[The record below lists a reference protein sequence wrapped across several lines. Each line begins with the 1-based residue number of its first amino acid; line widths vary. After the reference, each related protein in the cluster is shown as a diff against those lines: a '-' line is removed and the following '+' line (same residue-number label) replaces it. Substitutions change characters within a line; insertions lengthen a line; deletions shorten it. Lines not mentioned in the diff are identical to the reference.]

1 MASVTRFSVALLS
14 LSLVAT
20 PVDAAELTPSSGDWK
35 ISARSIKQSDESAK
49 QSVALASGD
58 AVERAV
64 VRTRIKLDTD
74 RLNAEAGVV
83 VHLED
88 PNVYVLCSIRR
99 GKGCWYAGITRWGPY
114 RQGRLPGDVA
124 RLSDESGPGWH
135 TIEVRADGGHVA
147 MIVDE
152 KIRLAA
158 SFPLIDGK
166 PLENG
171 NAAKWGPEVF
181 QRRGR
186 VGLATRSA
194 AGQFADFKVE
204 DLPQGEIIRTP
215 LNPEYD
221 ANGRV
226 AARFSYDWTMRAFT
240 EWVMISDKLVSSV
253 GGEKDAEPLDD
264 AMAKTGW
271 PPYVFSW
278 ATMLDDRGFDHST
291 QFPSHNGPLTICGF
305 VRYYLYSGDE
315 RARDASRIWA
325 DWLID
330 HGSTPPDS
338 PIPHL
343 PLSTYSYFGKAYT
356 KELINVMELDKASF
370 VGIAYLDVHSVTAD
384 DRYLAAAKRIAQ
396 TLMPYQQSDGMF
408 PFRVDLKTGKVL
420 KDYTCSQ
427 LWHLQ
432 FFAQLADVTEDAQ
445 YRAVSDRALKW
456 LLAGPIRDNKWV
468 GFYGDIKSER
478 ESFDQWVAL
487 ETAQWLID
495 HHAENPDYLPAVKN
509 ILAFVQEKLTLVGG
523 LHKGV
528 PAVVEQTVFPC
539 ILPHHNM
546 RLAETYARYHGAT
559 GDAEAKELAIRIGNS
574 MTQMVTADGKYRQGL
589 NSGIDELTC
598 LALNFNN
605 QLSRIMAEI
614 PETAPKGE
622 NHLLY
627 HCSPVK
633 LIQYRP
639 AAIQYE
645 STAASQ
651 DILIVAARPT
661 LVKVDGKT
669 LGELAKPPTSRIQTT
684 PAGWRFEPDSGR
696 LFILHDKGKVEIE
709 LGG

>member
-1 MASVTRFSVALLS
+1 MAGVTRFATGVLL
-14 LSLVAT
+14 LMC
-20 PVDAAELTPSSGDWK
+20 AARVEAAALTPSSGEWK
-35 ISARSIKQSDESAK
+35 TGETEIRQSDESAK
-49 QSVALASGD
+49 QAVALASGND
-58 AVERAV
+58 VERVV
-64 VRTRIKLDTD
+64 VRSRVKLDTN

-114 RQGRLPGDVA
+114 RQGRMPGDGA
-124 RLSDESGPGWH
+124 RLDDASGPGWH

-152 KIRLAA
+152 KVHLAA

-171 NAAKWGPEVF
+171 NASKWGPEVF

-194 AGQFADFKVE
+194 AAQFADFKVD
-204 DLPQGEIIRTP
+204 DLPTGEIIRTP
-215 LNPEYD
+215 LNPAYD

-226 AARFSYDWTMRAFT
+226 GARFTYDWTMRAFT
-240 EWVMISDKLVSSV
+240 EWVMMSGKLVSSV
-253 GGEKDAEPLDD
+253 GGEKDAEPLDE
-264 AMAKTGW
+264 AIAKTGW

-278 ATMLDDRGFDHST
+278 ATMLDDRGYDHST

-330 HGSTPPDS
+330 HGSTPADNPT
-338 PIPHL
+338 PHL
-343 PLSTYSYFGKAYT
+343 PLSTYSYYGKAYT
-356 KELINVMELDKASF
+356 KELIDVLELDKASF
-370 VGIAYLDVHSVTAD
+370 VGIAYLDVFSVTGD
-384 DRYLAAAKRIAQ
+384 KKYLEAAERIAK
-396 TLMPYQQSDGMF
+396 TLMPRQQADGMF

-427 LWHLQ
+427 LWHVQ
-432 FFAQLADVTEDAQ
+432 FFASLADRTGDEQ
-445 YRAVSDRALKW
+445 YRSVSRRALQW
-456 LLAGPIRDNKWV
+456 LLDGPIKDNKWV
-468 GFYGDIKSER
+468 GFYGDIKSDR

-487 ETAQWLID
+487 DTAQWLID
-495 HHAENPDYLPAVKN
+495 HHEENDAYLPAVKN
-509 ILAFVQEKLTLVGG
+509 ILAFVRDKLTLVGG

-546 RLAETYARYHGAT
+546 RLGETYARYYGAT
-559 GDAEAKELAIRIGNS
+559 GDAEAKELAIRIANS
-574 MTQMVTADGKYRQGL
+574 MTNMVTADGKYRQGL

-598 LALNFNN
+598 LTLGFNN

-627 HCSPVK
+627 HSSPVK
-633 LIQYRP
+633 VIHYAP

-645 STAASQ
+645 TPAASQ
-651 DILIVAARPT
+651 DILTVATRPKSVQVNGT
-661 LVKVDGKT
+661 S
-669 LGELAKPPTSRIQTT
+669 LGDLAKPPMSRIQTT

-709 LGG
+709 FGG